1 MNYKNA
7 YDYLLNF
14 QSQTS
19 RNTSRIMSNED
30 CQFLSGQKASQ
41 KNSDQKQSEQK
52 QSEQKYRIENQKSNN
67 RNLFESKS
75 EVKINLGENPFDL
88 ATSLNYQNLQQSKQN
103 YCNQQALQL
112 LQESNRMDDQY
123 EIKIRTNGPVKDD
136 ILSFLLLLG
145 QVEIRKIENNQDKD
159 FNYRQSKSFHHQN

>member
-1 MNYKNA
+1 MNFKNA

-19 RNTSRIMSNED
+19 RNTSRIQSSED
-30 CQFLSGQKASQ
+30 SQFLSGQKSCQ
-41 KNSDQKQSEQK
+41 KN
-52 QSEQKYRIENQKSNN
+52 SEQKYRVDNSKQSS

-88 ATSLNYQNLQQSKQN
+88 ASSINYQNLQQSKQN
-103 YCNQQALQL
+103 YINQQGLQL

-123 EIKIRTNGPVKDD
+123 EIKIRTNGPVKED
-136 ILSFLLLLG
+136 IMSFLQLLG
-145 QVEIRKIENNQDKD
+145 QVEIRKIENTQDRD
-159 FNYRQSKSFHHQN
+159 FNYRQTKSFHQQH